1 MSSLIN
7 LLVLCVL
14 LATVANVESIKFVV
28 METETDPVV
37 ATITETVTVELCVS
51 LVDVT
56 GGCRRKRD
64 AVQRQDIAASAV
76 QQMETTRTARLSDRD
91 ISRSEALE
99 LSSSL
104 AHMIE
109 GIDITTARQLMKLN
123 KKMDGRILT
132 WFKATVT
139 VTESPNVVTETTT
152 SPDNFYV
159 ISGCTPPV
167 LFHPICQ

>member
-1 MSSLIN
+1 
-7 LLVLCVL
+7 
-14 LATVANVESIKFVV
+14 
-28 METETDPVV
+28 
-37 ATITETVTVELCVS
+37 
-51 LVDVT
+51 
-56 GGCRRKRD
+56 
-64 AVQRQDIAASAV
+64 
-76 QQMETTRTARLSDRD
+76 METTRTARLSDRD

-159 ISGCTPPV
+159 ISDCTPPV

>member
-28 METETDPVV
+28 LETETDPVV

-76 QQMETTRTARLSDRD
+76 QQ
-91 ISRSEALE
+91 
-99 LSSSL
+99 
-104 AHMIE
+104 
-109 GIDITTARQLMKLN
+109 
-123 KKMDGRILT
+123 
-132 WFKATVT
+132 
-139 VTESPNVVTETTT
+139 
-152 SPDNFYV
+152 
-159 ISGCTPPV
+159 
-167 LFHPICQ
+167 